1 VPAGKQADWR
11 AGRVDAH
18 GFGATQNNDGKSPLK
33 IGCYVKSFAA
43 RRLPSTLP
51 ASRFGPVPTAKHTHL
66 DALRSRTVTPETLPR
81 YTHKSYSVNILIRGN
96 LWKKLPSMVS
106 QSHLGP
112 SANPSQF
119 KYAPAIQISIVGH
132 YPPIFSV
139 VVQFPVSPSLGINRM
154 STITAHFPERDFWG
168 VRAMFGGLVGNPV
181 ETLWACLKGRR
192 LEQFLLPARCV

>member
-1 VPAGKQADWR
+1 MPAGKQADWR

-43 RRLPSTLP
+43 RRSPSTLP

-106 QSHLGP
+106 QSGP
-112 SANPSQF
+112 AFRSYFTIRRPLSSCLF
-119 KYAPAIQISIVGH
+119 GSG
-132 YPPIFSV
+132 
-139 VVQFPVSPSLGINRM
+139 PVSGYPSTGSNRDR
-154 STITAHFPERDFWG
+154 FP
-168 VRAMFGGLVGNPV
+168 
-181 ETLWACLKGRR
+181 
-192 LEQFLLPARCV
+192 